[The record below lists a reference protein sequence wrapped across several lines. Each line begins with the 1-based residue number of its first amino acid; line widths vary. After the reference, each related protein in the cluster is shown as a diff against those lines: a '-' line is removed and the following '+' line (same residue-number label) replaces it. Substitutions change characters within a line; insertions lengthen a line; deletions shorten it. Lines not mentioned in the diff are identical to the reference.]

1 MQELRLHK
9 KGKNMPSFDVVSQIN
24 HAELNNAVDQATK
37 ELNTRF
43 DFKDSPAKIHLSEQ
57 EIIIEAEDAFKIS
70 QVNEILTNKLTK
82 RGLDPIILGEKHQE
96 KIGGAKM
103 KETIK
108 LKEGIDQKIGK
119 EIGKLIKDSKIK
131 AQSSI
136 QGDTV
141 RISGNKKDDLQ
152 AVIKLLEQESSKLA
166 IGLQFIN
173 FRD

>member
-1 MQELRLHK
+1 
-9 KGKNMPSFDVVSQIN
+9 MPSFDVVSQIN
-24 HAELNNAVDQATK
+24 HPELHNAVDQTNK

-43 DFKDSPAKIHLSEQ
+43 DFKDSPAKVHTTEK
-57 EIIIEAEDAFKIS
+57 EIIVEAEDAFKIS
-70 QVNEILTNKLTK
+70 QVNEILTSKMTK
-82 RGLDPIILGEKHQE
+82 RGLDPIILGERHQE
-96 KIGGAKM
+96 KVSGGKM

-119 EIGKLIKDSKIK
+119 EINKMIKDNKIK
-131 AQSSI
+131 VQSSI

-141 RISGNKKDDLQ
+141 RVSGTKKDDLQ
-152 AVIKLLEQESSKLA
+152 AAIKLLEKESQNLE

>member
-1 MQELRLHK
+1 
-9 KGKNMPSFDVVSQIN
+9 MPSFDVVSQIN
-24 HAELNNAVDQATK
+24 HSELNNAVDQTTK

-43 DFKDSPAKIHLSEQ
+43 DFKDSPAKVHLSEK
-57 EIIIEAEDAFKIS
+57 EIIIEAEDTFKIS

-82 RGLDPIILGEKHQE
+82 RGLDPIILGERHQE
-96 KIGGAKM
+96 KIGGSKI

-108 LKEGIDQKIGK
+108 LKEGIDQKTGK
-119 EIGKLIKDSKIK
+119 EIGKLIKDSKVK

-152 AVIKLLEQESSKLA
+152 AVIKLLEKESSTLE